1 MFYVPYTV
9 QPHKDGVLLF
19 ERDVELLITYDLPD
33 GPRGLVDWDV
43 LEFHFDDKDT
53 NGRPIYTKIGRH
65 EPLFAVLYK
74 DLDREWL
81 DERIREM
88 LADDGIVDLYPT
100 LAHV

>member
-1 MFYVPYTV
+1 MIYVPYTV
-9 QPHKDGVLLF
+9 QAYKDNVLLF
-19 ERDVELLITYDLPD
+19 ERDVELFIEYYLPD

-43 LEFHFDDKDT
+43 LEFHFDDKDA

-65 EPLFAVLYK
+65 EPLFHVLYK

>member
-1 MFYVPYTV
+1 MIYVPYTV

-19 ERDVELLITYDLPD
+19 ERDVELLIEYYLPD

-43 LEFHFDDKDT
+43 LEFHFDSKDASGKT
-53 NGRPIYTKIGRH
+53 IYTKIGRH
-65 EPLFAVLYK
+65 EPLYHVMYK